1 MSRVLS
7 VAWRDFKHTVMTK
20 AFLFA
25 IVGVPILLV
34 GIIAIAAIVMMGHK
48 EPPLIGTVAVAAP
61 DDAVIEAIRAEFDP
75 ERIKREQDSEA
86 AELNA
91 TAQGVGAMA
100 GTTDYDAAGGSLSGM
115 PVRGE
120 VDISI
125 EALDRNVH
133 EFTNGLKQRLED
145 GDLLAVAIIPQ
156 AAIDNW
162 KPDDER
168 EDEADAAREDEGDEK
183 HTPSPTFRLLVNE
196 TMDTDHIGLIE
207 KRLGQAVVSVR
218 AEQEGVDLESS
229 RALLKRPRADTDR
242 LIKGG
247 ETKSEGEA
255 VRALKQVIPMVLLM
269 LLWGATF
276 GTGNQLLMSTIEEKS
291 NKVMEVLLSAV
302 SPMQLMTG
310 KIIGLG
316 LVGLIIVAVYSSAGI
331 AGLVVANRLDLIDTV
346 DLIYFALYFFMAYFM
361 VASMMAAVGSA
372 VSDLREANT
381 LLTPVM
387 LLLMVPLFLW
397 MPISQA
403 PNGGVAT
410 AFSFI
415 PPAIPFVMILRIG
428 ADEAV
433 PLMHIPLTLI
443 WGYLCTFGMM
453 WLAAKIFRVGVL
465 MYGKPPSPIELIK
478 WARYS

>member
-1 MSRVLS
+1 L

-25 IVGVPILLV
+25 IVGVPILLI
-34 GIIAIAAIVMMGHK
+34 GIFAIAAIVMIGHK
-48 EPPLIGTVAVAAP
+48 EPPLVGTVAVAAP
-61 DDAVIEAIRAEFDP
+61 SEAVVEAIRGEFDP
-75 ERIKREQDSEA
+75 DRIKQEQEAEA
-86 AELNA
+86 AERDA
-91 TAQGVGAMA
+91 TAAGVGAMT
-100 GTTDYDAAGGSLSGM
+100 GTADYDAAGGSLSGM
-115 PVRGE
+115 PARGE

-125 EALDRNVH
+125 EALDSEVDA
-133 EFTNGLKQRLED
+133 FTDQLKQRLEK

-162 KPDDER
+162 RPTGDATE
-168 EDEADAAREDEGDEK
+168 EANDGDRQKTES
-183 HTPSPTFRLLVNE
+183 PSFRLLVNE
-196 TMDTDHIGLIE
+196 NMDTDHIGLIE
-207 KRLGQAVVSVR
+207 RRLGQAVVSVR
-218 AEQEGVDLESS
+218 ADEAGVDLKTS
-229 RALLKRPRADTDR
+229 RALLKRPKADTDR
-242 LIKGG
+242 LIEGG
-247 ETKSEGEA
+247 QTKSEGEA
-255 VRALKQVIPMVLLM
+255 VRALKQIIPMVLLM

-310 KIIGLG
+310 KILGLG

-331 AGLVVANRLDLIDTV
+331 AGLVVLNRLDLIDTIE
-346 DLIYFALYFFMAYFM
+346 LIYFALYFFMAYFM

-387 LLLMVPLFLW
+387 ILLMVPLFLW

-433 PLMHIPLTLI
+433 PLIHIPLTLL

-453 WLAAKIFRVGVL
+453 WIAAKIFRVGVL
-465 MYGKPPSPIELIK
+465 MYGKPPSPIELLK